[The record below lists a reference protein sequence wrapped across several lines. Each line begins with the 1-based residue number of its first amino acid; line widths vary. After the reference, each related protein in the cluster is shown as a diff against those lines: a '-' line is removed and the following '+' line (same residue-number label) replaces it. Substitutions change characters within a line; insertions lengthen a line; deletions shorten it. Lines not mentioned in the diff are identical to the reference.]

1 MAITSVK
8 ETFGNRT
15 LAQDSKYQVSINRQ
29 FKVISSVIN
38 ELLVNVTQADGI
50 PAMYDAH
57 PEFETALMVG
67 ASAKQDSSEPR
78 CWIVDCNYS
87 TNPDSASAGGAGGG
101 GAGGGV
107 DQSPEVASQQKGSEP
122 ANRIEN
128 PLERPADIQLST
140 GFQSYVMEKSFAP
153 NARKVCNTAGEM
165 FATPLMFRFPFLI
178 INCSRNVLNFDISKL
193 NYYVDRTNNA
203 SVTLFGG
210 TTGIASKT
218 IGAGD
223 LLIENISANRVLEN
237 NVSYWRVSMVL
248 HVIVPNSWVN
258 LPENASPGFDAR
270 LRNVGFNGFYTG
282 ASTALRPLVAGA
294 KVPSDLD
301 INGYKN
307 GDVDPIYL
315 KFNVHPRGNL
325 SWVNRFLSAGVF

>member
-1 MAITSVK
+1 MAIIDVK

-15 LAQDSKYQVSINRQ
+15 LAQDSKYQVTINRQ
-29 FKVISSVIN
+29 FRVVSDIIN
-38 ELLVNVTQADGI
+38 EPLNNVTQAEGI
-50 PAMYDAH
+50 PAMYDPH
-57 PEFETALMVG
+57 PEFDTALMVG
-67 ASAKQDSSEPR
+67 ASAKQDSGEPTI
-78 CWIVDCNYS
+78 WLVDLNYS
-87 TNPDSASAGGAGGG
+87 TNPDAASASAN

-128 PLERPADIQLST
+128 PLNRPADIQIST
-140 GFQSYVMEKSFAP
+140 GFQSYVLEKSFSP

-178 INCSRNVLNFDISKL
+178 VNCSRNIASFNISNL

-210 TTGIASKT
+210 TTGIVSKT
-218 IGAGD
+218 IQAGD

-248 HVIVPNSWVN
+248 HIIVPDSWSN

-270 LRNVGFNGFYTG
+270 IRNVGFNGKI
-282 ASTALRPLVAGA
+282 SNDNQALAPLVPGA

-301 INGYKN
+301 ANGYKLGN
-307 GDVDPIYL
+307 VDPIYL
-315 KFNVHPRGNL
+315 KFNTHPRGDL
-325 SWVNRFLSAGVF
+325 SWVNTFLSSGAF

>member
-1 MAITSVK
+1 MAIIDVK

-15 LAQDSKYQVSINRQ
+15 LAQDSKYQVTINRQ
-29 FKVISSVIN
+29 FKVISDIIN
-38 ELLVNVTQADGI
+38 EYMNNVTQAEGI
-50 PAMYDAH
+50 PTMYDPH
-57 PEFETALMVG
+57 PEFEKALMVG
-67 ASAKQDSSEPR
+67 ASAKQDSGEPR
-78 CWIVDCNYS
+78 SWIVDCTYS
-87 TNPDSASAGGAGGG
+87 TNPDSASASAS

-128 PLERPADIQLST
+128 PLNRPADIQIST
-140 GFQSYVMEKSFAP
+140 GFQSYVLEKSFAP

-178 INCSRNVLNFDISKL
+178 INCSRNIASFNVSNL

-210 TTGIASKT
+210 TTGIVQKT
-218 IGAGD
+218 IQAGD
-223 LLIENISANRVLEN
+223 LLVENISANRVLEN

-248 HVIVPNSWVN
+248 HVIVPDSWSN

-270 LRNVGFNGFYTG
+270 LRNVGFNGFFS
-282 ASTALRPLVAGA
+282 ASSTALRPLVPGA

-301 INGYKN
+301 ENGYKL

-315 KFNVHPRGNL
+315 KFNTHPRGDL
-325 SWVNRFLSAGVF
+325 SWINTFLSSGAF

>member
-1 MAITSVK
+1 MTVTAVK

-15 LAQDSKYQVSINRQ
+15 LAQDSRYQVSINRQ
-29 FKVISSVIN
+29 FKVISDVIN

-67 ASAKQDSSEPR
+67 ASAKQDSGEP
-78 CWIVDCNYS
+78 CSWLVDCNYS

-107 DQSPEVASQQKGSEP
+107 EQSPEVASQQKGSDP

-128 PLERPADIQLST
+128 PLNRPADIQLST
-140 GFQSYVMEKSFAP
+140 GFQSYVLEKSFSP
-153 NARKVCNTAGEM
+153 SARKVCNTAGEM

-178 INCSRNVLNFDISKL
+178 VNCSRNVLNFDVSKL
-193 NYYVDRTNNA
+193 NYYVDRTN
-203 SVTLFGG
+203 SGTVTLFGG
-210 TTGIASKT
+210 TTGIAAKS

-248 HVIVPNSWVN
+248 HVIVPSSWGN

-270 LRNVGFNGFYTG
+270 LRNVGFNCKVSG
-282 ASTALRPLVAGA
+282 ASTALKPIVAGA

-301 INGYKN
+301 ENGYKL

-315 KFNVHPRGNL
+315 KFNVHPRGDL
-325 SWVNRFLSAGVF
+325 AWVNKFLSAGAF